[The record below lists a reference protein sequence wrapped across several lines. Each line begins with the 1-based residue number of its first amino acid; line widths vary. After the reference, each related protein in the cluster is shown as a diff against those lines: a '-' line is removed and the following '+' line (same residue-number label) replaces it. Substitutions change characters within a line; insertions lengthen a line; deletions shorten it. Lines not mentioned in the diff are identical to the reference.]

1 MWNKRYTFLITY
13 IFQTVLIFL
22 LCFYQVS
29 LLPQNP
35 QMKLSDLIEKYYPK
49 NLTDI
54 QKLFYKENPQM
65 IIKKLFFQPN
75 FQSEHLNVTNING
88 TKLKIE

>member
-1 MWNKRYTFLITY
+1 MWNKRYNFLITY

-29 LLPQNP
+29 LHPQNP
-35 QMKLSDLIEKYYPK
+35 QMELSDLIQKYYL

-54 QKLFYKENPQM
+54 QKMFYKENPQM
-65 IIKKLFFQPN
+65 IIKKIFFQPN
-75 FQSEHLNVTNING
+75 FQSEHLNITNTDNM
-88 TKLKIE
+88 KLIIE

>member
-1 MWNKRYTFLITY
+1 M
-13 IFQTVLIFL
+13 LIFL

-35 QMKLSDLIEKYYPK
+35 QKELSDLIQKYYH

-54 QKLFYKENPQM
+54 QKMFYKENPQM

-75 FQSEHLNVTNING
+75 FQSEHLNITNSDNM
-88 TKLKIE
+88 KLIIE